1 MLIKTGLTNGVLN
14 TFHSQMTQDTIV
26 NNDWKII
33 KRPNHL
39 ILGKTSIDKK
49 SVIMSD
55 HVPFIER
62 FYDRLYNRNFT
73 SILFGGL
80 GLGVLPYLV
89 QSFCT
94 KIDVVEIDQQNID
107 LITNNTNYLDPK
119 VNIIH
124 DDIFNYTTSETYD
137 VILIDLWVIR
147 TPDIDAEVSVLEN
160 KYASNVSSDGLLY
173 FPISKLPT
181 SPSCPTC

>member
-14 TFHSQMTQDTIV
+14 TFHSQMTTQDLV
-26 NNDWKII
+26 NGDWKIT
-33 KRPNHL
+33 KKPNHL
-39 ILGKTSIDKK
+39 ILKK
-49 SVIMSD
+49 SLIREDIMSD
-55 HVPFIER
+55 YIPFIER
-62 FYDRLYNRNFT
+62 FYDKLYNRNFT

-124 DDIFNYTTSETYD
+124 DDVFSYTTSETYD
-137 VILIDLWVIR
+137 VILIDLWSIR
-147 TPDIDAEVSVLEN
+147 TPDIDAEVSILEN
-160 KYASNVSSDGLLY
+160 KYASNVSPDGLLY
-173 FPISKLPT
+173 FPISKLT
-181 SPSCPTC
+181 TTTLCPTC

>member
-1 MLIKTGLTNGVLN
+1 MLIKTGLTNGVLD
-14 TFHSQMTQDTIV
+14 TFYSQMTQNTIV

-62 FYDRLYNRNFT
+62 FYDKLYNRNFT

-124 DDIFNYTTSETYD
+124 DDIFSYTTSEIYD
-137 VILIDLWVIR
+137 VILIDLWSIKTISTVS
-147 TPDIDAEVSVLEN
+147 EVSILEN
-160 KYASNVSSDGLLY
+160 KYASNVSPDGLLY
-173 FPISKLPT
+173 FPISKLTTTTP
-181 SPSCPTC
+181 CPTC